1 MPLKKIKKHIV
12 VKESDVTIISEEDR
26 FIQIAIDTL
35 INGRKEIES
44 FIKKHPEF
52 SSSFTPLVFH
62 DVPEIINKMLM
73 AAEIANVGPM
83 AAVAGALAD
92 CMADNMSKMGA
103 KISVVE
109 DGGEI
114 SIRSDEN
121 IYIALYSL
129 TTILKANIGFLYQ
142 GQSRPIGVGTSSGTF
157 GHAFSYGQ
165 ADTVTI
171 FADNAAIADAVATRV
186 GNSVRGN
193 DIEGSIGKALEIV
206 DSLEKVQGAFISRGK
221 FVGKTGKIPELVSIT
236 GDPESEY
243 IKSKIE
249 DFLGSNN
256 YKTF

>member
-1 MPLKKIKKHIV
+1 MPLKKIKKHITI
-12 VKESDVTIISEEDR
+12 KESDVTIISEEDR

-35 INGRKEIES
+35 INERKTLEL
-44 FIKKHPEF
+44 FIKKNPEF
-52 SSSFTPLVFH
+52 QTSFSPLKFDEVP
-62 DVPEIINKMLM
+62 DVINRMLV
-73 AAEIANVGPM
+73 ASEIADVGPM

-92 CMADNMSKMGA
+92 SMSEEINKKGA

-109 DGGEI
+109 NGGEI
-114 SIRSDEN
+114 SIRSIED
-121 IYIALYSL
+121 IHIALYSL
-129 TTILKANIGFLYQ
+129 TTVLKANIGFLYP
-142 GQSRPIGVGTSSGTF
+142 GQSRPLGVGTSSGTF

-171 FADNAAIADAVATRV
+171 FADNAAIADAAATKI
-186 GNSVRGN
+186 GNNVRGN

-221 FVGKTGKIPELVSIT
+221 FVGKTGKIPELLSIT

-249 DFLGSNN
+249 DFLGNN
-256 YKTF
+256 YKFF